1 MLSALPTRFLQP
13 GSIKMLHLQFCQE
26 RDVKVS
32 HLAYISQQISTVLV
46 VPVMPLW
53 FCGVRPGT
61 CTSIVST
68 PTNGPRSF
76 VLPHLHRM
84 LHVMIAWSS
93 RNFSR
98 WQKFLGQK
106 GEEKRHNDTM
116 TWLQTELDYLSYLPS
131 YHHAICNPKNC
142 MPYAAVIFEEP
153 QFAYDVAKEY
163 KEHVDS
169 VRRDR
174 SLEEFLEARLV
185 KLIIIHISNPFRVEV

>member
-1 MLSALPTRFLQP
+1 
-13 GSIKMLHLQFCQE
+13 MLHLQFCQE

-131 YHHAICNPKNC
+131 YHHAI
-142 MPYAAVIFEEP
+142 M
-153 QFAYDVAKEY
+153 
-163 KEHVDS
+163 
-169 VRRDR
+169 
-174 SLEEFLEARLV
+174 
-185 KLIIIHISNPFRVEV
+185 